1 MNDPENWRWVWLL
14 VVAVFSI
21 GEIVVAG
28 SFFFLPFA
36 AGALAAAI
44 AAFSGGSIAVQWIL
58 FVAISA
64 AASASLIPLRRHLD
78 RAGPQDGIGSRR
90 LLGHQAEVLT
100 DIPVGPSATG
110 TVRLGR
116 EEWQAKSVDQTHI
129 TAGSIVKVVD
139 VRGTSVVVQLDSSQP
154 SITGEASS

>member
-14 VVAVFSI
+14 VVAVFSV

-36 AGALAAAI
+36 AGALAATI
-44 AAFSGGSIAVQWIL
+44 AAFSGGSIALQWLL
-58 FVAISA
+58 FVIISA

-78 RAGPQDGIGSRR
+78 RGGPQDGIGARR
-90 LLGHQAEVLT
+90 LIGQLAEVLD

-116 EEWQAKSVDQTHI
+116 EEWRAKSLDQTHI
-129 TAGSIVKVVD
+129 VAGSIVKVVD
-139 VRGTSVVVQLDSSQP
+139 VRGTSVVVQLDSSQLP
-154 SITGEASS
+154 NSGGASS